1 MASNSQSSTKEAG
14 QVHRW
19 NTADTITAV
28 RMAASCFLLFLPL
41 GSVRF
46 LAVYTLAGLTDAL
59 DGWLARKTGTASPFG
74 ARLDSIADLLFY
86 GILIL
91 WLFPVLWKVFPGTI
105 WYAVAAILLVRL
117 SVYATAY
124 YKYHRFAALHTWLNK
139 LTGVAVFLLPYALA
153 TSLGV
158 GYGWA
163 VCLLALAAAAEELMI
178 HLCRA
183 EYCAARKSF
192 FRVDREELQKWKEYG
207 R

>member
-1 MASNSQSSTKEAG
+1 MEYSRHRHSVADGDSSFPAVSSAGLCPVSGGLYHRRTDGCAERLAGEKNGDSQPLRREAG
-14 QVHRW
+14 QHSRFAVLW
-19 NTADTITAV
+19 DPDTLAF
-28 RMAASCFLLFLPL
+28 SCFME
-41 GSVRF
+41 V
-46 LAVYTLAGLTDAL
+46 V
-59 DGWLARKTGTASPFG
+59 
-74 ARLDSIADLLFY
+74 
-86 GILIL
+86 
-91 WLFPVLWKVFPGTI
+91 PVTI

-124 YKYHRFAALHTWLNK
+124 YKYHGFAALHTRLNK

-183 EYCAARKSF
+183 EYCADRKSF
-192 FRVDREELQKWKEYG
+192 FRVDLEELQKWKEYG
-207 R
+207 Q